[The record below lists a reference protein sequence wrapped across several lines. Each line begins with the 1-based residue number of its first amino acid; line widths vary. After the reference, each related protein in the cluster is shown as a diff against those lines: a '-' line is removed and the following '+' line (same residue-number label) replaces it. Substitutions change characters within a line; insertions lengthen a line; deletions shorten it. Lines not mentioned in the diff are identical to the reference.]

1 VAVNRLVH
9 YFTMETLL
17 EIPVRKKRGPVKRL
31 PDMIG
36 TKVYLES
43 EMVDWAKEQPEGL
56 SSLVRRLL
64 NDEKARQKRRPR

>member
-1 VAVNRLVH
+1 
-9 YFTMETLL
+9 
-17 EIPVRKKRGPVKRL
+17 
-31 PDMIG
+31 MIG

-43 EMVDWAKEQPEGL
+43 EMVDWAKEHPGGL

>member
-1 VAVNRLVH
+1 
-9 YFTMETLL
+9 
-17 EIPVRKKRGPVKRL
+17 
-31 PDMIG
+31 MIG